1 MKAYLKDNSASQDPA
16 TPPGEASRDVCGCVV
31 RAGLDVGLWALNPLD
46 PGELAAV
53 AAVTGAAGWSGAGV
67 LSLSGPPAPRMCTHC
82 VRRSGRARGTVLDSV
97 VCDRC
102 WAAITGDADP
112 GAGDAEAAGV
122 LPRTARDWRE
132 AIEASTWYQQA
143 RRDVRRRLDPLL
155 NELALRADWADHYTW
170 PTWARLQEVSGWA
183 RSSVASWLAKLREAG
198 WLLLVE
204 SGSTPQY
211 RGPLQTAI
219 HGRCGNRAAVYQ
231 LRLPDHAVTASNTA
245 AAPDDA
251 RHAPLTEIGDIPSD
265 IPSESFSAGPSEA
278 PPGSLRGESW
288 TPTRFTLTEGK
299 SSVHTRAK
307 TIIHTPARA
316 RAGARPAARPWLQ
329 ARPVRPVRPEPAC
342 HARRYGDWFDDR
354 VPLTGGEMLAAARQ
368 LHDDPHLAR
377 LSPRAIRARI
387 KPFWR
392 AGWTNNDLRHAL
404 AHQPSTDGPA
414 RRVERCPASQVRW
427 PTAWLRHRLAPWTSP
442 SGPLTAPHVDATH
455 RAGLAARHGHAA
467 AQRLPYGHTQLTV
480 AALHADDQQRTQARA
495 LLVRNQTR
503 DRHALLTG
511 LVPDHDVIS
520 VGARETAYAQI
531 TALLA
536 DRRSRRLSSTGAS
549 CSPPTPAPGRALP
562 RRTNGAAAPL
572 PVLAR

>member
-1 MKAYLKDNSASQDPA
+1 M
-16 TPPGEASRDVCGCVV
+16 CGCVV

-219 HGRCGNRAAVYQ
+219 LGRCGNRAAVYQ
-231 LRLPDHAVTASNTA
+231 LRLPDHAVTESNTA
-245 AAPDDA
+245 KHRDRD
-251 RHAPLTEIGDIPSD
+251 RPLTEIGDIPS
-265 IPSESFSAGPSEA
+265 ETTSAGPLETSS
-278 PPGSLRGESW
+278 GSLRGESW
-288 TPTRFTLTEGK
+288 TPTGFTLTEGK

-307 TIIHTPARA
+307 TIIHNPAQGRA
-316 RAGARPAARPWLQ
+316 RAGARTATRSPQPARP
-329 ARPVRPVRPEPAC
+329 ARLARPEPPC

-354 VPLTGGEMLAAARQ
+354 VPRTGGEMLAAARQ
-368 LHDDPHLAR
+368 LRDDPLLAR
-377 LSPRAIRARI
+377 LSPRAIRARM
-387 KPFWR
+387 KPFWQ

-404 AHQPSTDGPA
+404 AHQPTPEPTPAGPT
-414 RRVERCPASQVRW
+414 RPVERCPASQVRW
-427 PTAWLRHRLAPWTSP
+427 PTAWLRHRLAPWTGP
-442 SGPLTAPHVDATH
+442 DGPLTAPHLDAER

-467 AQRLPYGHTQLTV
+467 AGRLPYGHTQLTV

-495 LLVRNQTR
+495 TLVRNQAR

-536 DRRSRRLSSTGAS
+536 DRRSRRPSSTGTS
-549 CSPPTPAPGRALP
+549 C
-562 RRTNGAAAPL
+562 
-572 PVLAR
+572 

>member
-1 MKAYLKDNSASQDPA
+1 M
-16 TPPGEASRDVCGCVV
+16 
-31 RAGLDVGLWALNPLD
+31 
-46 PGELAAV
+46 
-53 AAVTGAAGWSGAGV
+53 
-67 LSLSGPPAPRMCTHC
+67 
-82 VRRSGRARGTVLDSV
+82 

-102 WAAITGDADP
+102 WASVTNEAATDDDAP
-112 GAGDAEAAGV
+112 GAGDDEAAGV
-122 LPRTARDWRE
+122 LPRTARDWVGAIRASAWYRE
-132 AIEASTWYQQA
+132 L
-143 RRDVRRRLDPLL
+143 RGDVRPRADLLLD
-155 NELALRADWADHYTW
+155 ELARRADWADHYTW

-219 HGRCGNRAAVYQ
+219 HGRSGNRAAVYQ

-251 RHAPLTEIGDIPSD
+251 RHAPLTEIGDIPS
-265 IPSESFSAGPSEA
+265 ETTSAGPLETSS
-278 PPGSLRGESW
+278 GSLRGESW
-288 TPTRFTLTEGK
+288 TPTGFTLTEGK

-307 TIIHTPARA
+307 TIIHTPARG
-316 RAGARPAARPWLQ
+316 RGRDGAWGATRPW
-329 ARPVRPVRPEPAC
+329 RRERPVRPEPPRQ
-342 HARRYGDWFDDR
+342 ARRYGDWFDDR

-368 LHDDPHLAR
+368 LRDDPHLAR

-427 PTAWLRHRLAPWTSP
+427 PSAWLRHRLAPWTGP

-480 AALHADDQQRTQARA
+480 AALRADDQQRTQARA
-495 LLVRNQTR
+495 TLVRNQAR

-511 LVPDHDVIS
+511 LVPDHGVIS

-549 CSPPTPAPGRALP
+549 C
-562 RRTNGAAAPL
+562 
-572 PVLAR
+572 